1 MSKLE
6 FTAKHLQEM
15 QQIKRAIQ
23 LTAAALPHA
32 QAREVAMVY
41 EAYQTGKAY
50 AAGDYF
56 TDGADANGDPI
67 LYSVVQ
73 DHTSAAEWPPAS
85 TPSLYTP
92 ITLTESGRPIWAPPT
107 GAHDAYNKGDVVS
120 HEGRLWKSKRDGNTS
135 EPGTDEWWELYEE
148 V

>member
-1 MSKLE
+1 ME

-15 QQIKRAIQ
+15 QQIKRALQ

-41 EAYQTGKAY
+41 PKWAPGIWYEQDIYLSYGE
-50 AAGDYF
+50 DE
-56 TDGADANGDPI
+56 NGDPI
-67 LYSVVQ
+67 LYETTKG
-73 DHTSAAEWPPAS
+73 HTSAAEHPPVS
-85 TPSLYTP
+85 TNTLYVRVSLTS
-92 ITLTESGRPIWAPPT
+92 SGRPIWAPPT

-120 HEGRLWKSKRDGNTS
+120 HEGRLWKSRRDGNTS
-135 EPGTDEWWELYEE
+135 VPGEDEWWELYEE

>member
-1 MSKLE
+1 ME
-6 FTAKHLQEM
+6 FTEKHLQEM
-15 QQIKRAIQ
+15 QQIKRALQ
-23 LTAAALPHA
+23 LTAAALSPA

-41 EAYQTGKAY
+41 PAYQVGKAY

-56 TDGADANGDPI
+56 TDGVDANGDPI

-73 DHTSAAEWPPAS
+73 AHTSAAEWPPES

-92 ITLTESGRPIWAPPT
+92 ITLTASGRPIWAPPT
-107 GAHDAYNKGDVVS
+107 GAHDAYSKGDVVS
-120 HEGRLWKSKRDGNTS
+120 HEGQLWKSKRDGNTS

>member
-1 MSKLE
+1 M
-6 FTAKHLQEM
+6 FTQKDLKGMEQIRRALQ
-15 QQIKRAIQ
+15 IVAGS
-23 LTAAALPHA
+23 LPAA
-32 QAREVAMVY
+32 QAREVPMIFPD
-41 EAYQTGKAY
+41 YQVGKVY
-50 AAGDYF
+50 AAGDYIKDG
-56 TDGADANGDPI
+56 TDGNGDPI

-73 DHTSAAEWPPAS
+73 AHTSAAEWPPAS

-120 HEGRLWKSKRDGNTS
+120 HEGRLWKSRRDGNTS
-135 EPGTDEWWELYEE
+135 VPGEDEWWELYEE